1 MESIQPLPARIVAKA
16 KQLKIEIITLNFSG
30 GSDEGCLNVD
40 VDSSQDTVAPQD
52 FLREIENW
60 AWEAYSYS
68 GAGDGSDYGDDIT
81 YDLKAGTAS
90 CRDWWTDRCEGETV
104 SMPLEVDLEGLSARR
119 ISAFWYGGK

>member
-40 VDSSQDTVAPQD
+40 VDSSQDTVAPSD
-52 FLREIENW
+52 FLREIEDW

-81 YDLKAGTAS
+81 YNLKDGTAS
-90 CRDWWTDRCEGETV
+90 CQDWWMQRSEGQTQ
-104 SMPLEVDLEGLSARR
+104 SMPLEVDNAAE
-119 ISAFWYGGK
+119 

>member
-40 VDSSQDTVAPQD
+40 VDSSQDTVAPSD
-52 FLREIENW
+52 FLREIEDW

-68 GAGDGSDYGDDIT
+68 GTGDGSDYGDDIT
-81 YDLKAGTAS
+81 YNLKDGTAS
-90 CRDWWTDRCEGETV
+90 CQDWWMQRSEGQTQ
-104 SMPLEVDLEGLSARR
+104 SMPLEVDNAAE
-119 ISAFWYGGK
+119 

>member
-40 VDSSQDTVAPQD
+40 VDSSQDTVAPSD
-52 FLREIENW
+52 FLREIEDW
-60 AWEAYSYS
+60 AWEAYHYS

-81 YDLKAGTAS
+81 YNLKDGTAS
-90 CRDWWTDRCEGETV
+90 CQDWWMQRSEGQTQ
-104 SMPLEVDLEGLSARR
+104 SMPLEVDNAAE
-119 ISAFWYGGK
+119 

>member
-1 MESIQPLPARIVAKA
+1 MESIQPLPARIVARA

-40 VDSSQDTVAPQD
+40 VDSSQDTVAPSD
-52 FLREIENW
+52 FLREIDDW

-81 YDLKAGTAS
+81 YDLKAGTAK
-90 CRDWWTDRCEGETV
+90 CQDWWTDRRDGTPV
-104 SMPLEVDLEGLSARR
+104 TMPLEVDAATE
-119 ISAFWYGGK
+119 

>member
-1 MESIQPLPARIVAKA
+1 MESIQPLPERIVARA

-40 VDSSQDTVAPQD
+40 VDSSHEVVAPSD
-52 FLREIENW
+52 FLNEIENW
-60 AWEAYSYS
+60 AWGAYHYS

-90 CRDWWTDRCEGETV
+90 CQDWVTDRRDGETV
-104 SMPLEVDLEGLSARR
+104 TMPLEVDNAAE
-119 ISAFWYGGK
+119 

>member
-40 VDSSQDTVAPQD
+40 VDSSQDTVAPRRAWTSAPQD

-60 AWEAYSYS
+60 AWEAYIYS
-68 GAGDGSDYGDDIT
+68 GAGDGTAYGDDIT
-81 YDLKAGTAS
+81 YDLKAGKAS
-90 CRDWWTDRCEGETV
+90 CQDWWTDRCEGSTV
-104 SMPLEVDLEGLSARR
+104 SMPLEVDDATE
-119 ISAFWYGGK
+119 

>member
-52 FLREIENW
+52 FINEIENW

-68 GAGDGSDYGDDIT
+68 GAGEGSDYGDDIT

-104 SMPLEVDLEGLSARR
+104 SMPLEVDDATE
-119 ISAFWYGGK
+119 